1 MKTHDYILAA
11 GIVLMLAACSFL
23 SDMGNPLETPEPV
36 VLRAASADGALKARD
51 RVALRIGGEVKIYE
65 ACDEDGGILKAAP
78 SETPFLWKASG
89 EKKQISGWFRGD
101 GRNLKEIPSE
111 WAVAG
116 DQDADEGAG
125 MRQSDFLYAAP
136 TGITYTDR
144 FHARINFYHQTSKV
158 MVRIKNEGALKDNAE
173 ALEGLTVGDESFPV
187 VMRASFEEIPSDRYG
202 RWTLSRKK
210 ENLGYVTPHETVVE
224 GASSYLKYYEALVI
238 PDNFDG
244 KPLLAITLR
253 GHTYYYVPAQNQ
265 ARLTPGHL
273 FIYDISVS
281 EDSTKLVVTPMVGD
295 DLVWT
300 WDGDGTVT
308 EDDEKSA
315 ELIIQGWIWDRS
327 ADTNVTS
334 GVIPLGFGPEGWKK
348 EGDGSVTVEEGN
360 PPPSPGSDGWEKE
373 GGDGEA
379 TGDDQPGTING
390 DGGSQWTKEGEDEDI
405 TSTPE

>member
-1 MKTHDYILAA
+1 MKTRDYLMAA
-11 GIVLMLAACSFL
+11 GIALMLAACSFL
-23 SDMGNPLETPEPV
+23 QDMGNPLETPEPV
-36 VLRAASADGALKARD
+36 VLRAVSEDGALKAHD
-51 RVALRIGGEVKIYE
+51 RVALRVGSDVKIYE
-65 ACDEDGGILKAAP
+65 AFDEDGGVLKAAP
-78 SETPFLWKASG
+78 SETPFLWKAAG
-89 EKKQISGWFRGD
+89 EKKQISGWFIGD
-101 GRNLKEIPSE
+101 GKNLKEIPSE
-111 WAVAG
+111 WEVAS
-116 DQDADEGAG
+116 DQNADEGAG
-125 MRQSDFLYAAP
+125 MRQSDFLYAPA

-158 MVRIKNEGALKDNAE
+158 VVRIRNRGALKDNPE
-173 ALEGLTVGDESFPV
+173 ALEGLTFGDESFPV

-210 ENLGYVTPHETVVE
+210 ENLGHVTPHETVAE
-224 GASSYLKYYEALVI
+224 GSASYLKYYEALVI

-265 ARLTPGHL
+265 ARLTPGHV
-273 FIYDISVS
+273 FIYDISAS

-300 WDGDGTVT
+300 WDGDGDVT
-308 EDDEKSA
+308 EDEEKSA
-315 ELIIQGWIWDRS
+315 ELFIQGWIWDRS
-327 ADTNVTS
+327 ADTHVTS

-360 PPPSPGSDGWEKE
+360 PPANPGSDGWEKE
-373 GGDGEA
+373 GGDGDV
-379 TGDDQPGTING
+379 TQDDPPGNVN
-390 DGGSQWTKEGEDEDI
+390 DNGGSQWTQEGEEEDI

>member
-1 MKTHDYILAA
+1 MRTKDCLTAA
-11 GIVLMLAACSFL
+11 GIVLMCAACSFL
-23 SDMGNPLETPEPV
+23 QDMGKPLETPEPV
-36 VLRAASADGALKARD
+36 VLRAAPGDGALRARD
-51 RVALRIGGEVKIYE
+51 RVALRIGGEVRIYE
-65 ACDEDGGILKAAP
+65 AGDEDGGLLKAAP
-78 SETPFLWKASG
+78 SETPFFWKATG
-89 EKKQISGWFRGD
+89 EKKEISGWFLGD
-101 GRNLKEIPSE
+101 GENLKEIPSS
-111 WAVAG
+111 WTVAG
-116 DQDADEGAG
+116 DQNADDGAG
-125 MRQSDFLYAAP
+125 MRRSDFLYAPA
-136 TGITYTDR
+136 TGVTYTDR

-158 MVRIKNEGALKDNAE
+158 LVRIKNEGALKDNAE

-202 RWTLSRKK
+202 RWTLFRGKD
-210 ENLGYVTPHETVVE
+210 NLGYVTPHETAAAD
-224 GASSYLKYYEALVI
+224 ASSFLKCYEALVI
-238 PDNFDG
+238 PDNLDG

-273 FIYDISVS
+273 FIYDISAS

-308 EDDEKSA
+308 EDDEKGA
-315 ELIIQGWIWDRS
+315 ELSIQGWIWDRS

-334 GVIPLGFGPEGWKK
+334 GEIPLAFGPEGWKK

-360 PPPSPGSDGWEKE
+360 PPAEPGSDGWEKE
-373 GGDGEA
+373 GDDGEV
-379 TGDDQPGTING
+379 TQDGPPGSVD
-390 DGGSQWTKEGEDEDI
+390 DGGGSRWEQEGESENI